1 MTRSDVAV
9 DSSPVAYLDSSA
21 LVKLIVVEAE
31 TAALRREL
39 LRWPHRVSSLLAAV
53 ELTRAT
59 QRLAPPAVQS
69 AARVLTGLDLLSIDA
84 VAPAAMHV
92 GSNLLRS
99 LDAIHLATA
108 ASIIAELGAL
118 ITYDRRM
125 LADAQAMGLPVL
137 SPR

>member
-1 MTRSDVAV
+1 MTRPDVAV
-9 DSSPVAYLDSSA
+9 SSSPVAYLDSSA

-31 TAALRREL
+31 TAALRHEL

-53 ELTRAT
+53 ELTRAAR
-59 QRLAPPAVQS
+59 RLGPHAVPL
-69 AARVLTGLDLLSIDA
+69 AARVLAGLDLLSIDA
-84 VAPAAMHV
+84 VVPAGMQV

-108 ASIIAELGAL
+108 ASITADLGVL

>member
-1 MTRSDVAV
+1 MTRPGVSV
-9 DSSPVAYLDSSA
+9 SSPPVAFLDSSA
-21 LVKLIVVEAE
+21 LVKLIAVEAE

-39 LRWPHRVSSLLAAV
+39 VRWPHRVSSFLAAV
-53 ELTRAT
+53 EVTRTAR
-59 QRLAPPAVQS
+59 RLGPHAIPL
-69 AARVLTGLDLLSIDA
+69 AARVLGGLDLLSIDA
-84 VAPAAMHV
+84 VVPAAMHI

-108 ASIIAELGAL
+108 ASITADLGAL
-118 ITYDRRM
+118 LTYDRRM

>member
-1 MTRSDVAV
+1 MRPDVAAS
-9 DSSPVAYLDSSA
+9 SSPVVYLDSSA

-39 LRWPHRVSSLLAAV
+39 LRWPHRVSSALAAV
-53 ELTRAT
+53 ELTRTAL
-59 QRLAPPAVQS
+59 RIGPHASPL
-69 AARVLTGLDLLSIDA
+69 AARVLAGLDLLSMDA
-84 VAPAAMHV
+84 VVPAAMGI

-108 ASIIAELGAL
+108 ASIAGDLQAS

-125 LADAQAMGLPVL
+125 LADAQALGLPVL
-137 SPR
+137 APG